1 VGAKVML
8 LDNFIVEYK
17 LMNGSV
23 GVVKELSFSNPEG
36 TPDEKM
42 YVVVDFPDSTV
53 PDEQKLIPDKP
64 ASYVPIPL
72 VTRRCEKKCCSM
84 IPLQVCKALSIH
96 KSQGMT
102 EGEGKQF
109 KKVIV
114 HLPLNGNK
122 CPGQEL
128 VATSRAVKLMGIH

>member
-1 VGAKVML
+1 ML

-23 GVVKELSFSNPEG
+23 GVVKKLCFSNPEG

-64 ASYVPIPL
+64 ATYIPIPL
-72 VTRRCEKKCCSM
+72 VT
-84 IPLQVCKALSIH
+84 
-96 KSQGMT
+96 
-102 EGEGKQF
+102 
-109 KKVIV
+109 
-114 HLPLNGNK
+114 
-122 CPGQEL
+122 
-128 VATSRAVKLMGIH
+128 